1 MGGVI
6 QLVSK
11 RGYFEN
17 KRKTWGKKKII
28 MDETPLEFP

>member
-11 RGYFEN
+11 RGCFEN

-28 MDETPLEFP
+28 MDGISSEFP

>member
-6 QLVSK
+6 QLASK

-17 KRKTWGKKKII
+17 KHKTWGKKKII
-28 MDETPLEFP
+28 MDEITLEFP